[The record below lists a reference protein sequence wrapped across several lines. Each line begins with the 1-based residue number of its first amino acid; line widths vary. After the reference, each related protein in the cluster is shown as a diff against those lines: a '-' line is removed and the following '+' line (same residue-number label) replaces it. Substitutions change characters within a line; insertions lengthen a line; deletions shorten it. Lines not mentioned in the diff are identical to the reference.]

1 MTIEEK
7 KKTAFMSLTY
17 AHSCSQT
24 DNPFRR
30 TIQYAISLGGDTD
43 TIANMAGAI
52 AGAYYG
58 YGSISDNLQDH
69 CEAIEQFTEYA
80 DKLHKITVSE

>member
-1 MTIEEK
+1 MTR
-7 KKTAFMSLTY
+7 FYL
-17 AHSCSQT
+17 QT

-43 TIANMAGAI
+43 TIASMAGAI

-58 YGSISDNLQDH
+58 YGAISDNLQKH
-69 CEAIEQFTEYA
+69 CEAVEEFTEYA
-80 DKLHKITVSE
+80 DKLHKITASKQQ

>member
-1 MTIEEK
+1 MNIYC
-7 KKTAFMSLTY
+7 F
-17 AHSCSQT
+17 QT
-24 DNPFRR
+24 ENPFRR

-58 YGSISDNLQDH
+58 YGTISENIQKH
-69 CEAIEQFTEYA
+69 CEATEQFIANA
-80 DKLHKITVSE
+80 DKLHEITASK

>member
-1 MTIEEK
+1 MP
-7 KKTAFMSLTY
+7 LTCV
-17 AHSCSQT
+17 HFCFQT
-24 DNPFRR
+24 ENPFRR

-58 YGSISDNLQDH
+58 YGSISENLQKH
-69 CEAIEQFTEYA
+69 CEATRQFIEYA
-80 DKLHKITVSE
+80 DKLHKIAVAK